1 MDYYLHDGKSSA
13 MMERVSALAYF
24 FGWRIVRV
32 LPERWAYGIFLHL
45 ADYLVKKNGKSV
57 QRLRENLSRIRPA
70 FNSDEME
77 GLVTLSMRSYL
88 RYWCDTFRIQ
98 DWSTERV
105 QSTVTLTNGNLL
117 LEPMRQGKGVVI
129 ALPHSGNWDHA
140 GAYFCSL
147 GIPLVTVAE
156 RLKPEALFQR
166 FLRYRESMGFEVLSI
181 DSRSFATLVRR
192 AKEKRL
198 IALVA
203 DRDLS
208 ASGVN
213 VDFFGFP
220 SRMPAGPALLAIK
233 TGIPLV
239 VAHVSY
245 TEFGIHIEF
254 TAVDVADVGSESD
267 RVSQTVQRMANLFE
281 KGISAHPEDWHM
293 LQRIW
298 TDGDFREHR

>member
-1 MDYYLHDGKSSA
+1 MKDRLVLSAYLC
-13 MMERVSALAYF
+13 
-24 FGWRIVRV
+24 GWWIVRT
-32 LPERWAYGIFLHL
+32 LPEKTAYKFFWSLGEFFHRR
-45 ADYLVKKNGKSV
+45 NGKSI
-57 QRLRENLSRIRPA
+57 QRLRSNLHIVQPKLDA
-70 FNSDEME
+70 V
-77 GLVTLSMRSYL
+77 GLETLVAQSMSSYM

-98 DWSTERV
+98 NWSTDRIRK
-105 QSTVTLTNGNLL
+105 TVTTTNDHLL
-117 LEPMRQGKGVVI
+117 LDPMRDGRGVVI

-147 GIPLVTVAE
+147 GVPLVTVAE
-156 RLKPEALFQR
+156 RLKPEALFQK
-166 FLRYRESMGFEVLSI
+166 FLKHRESMGFEVLSL

-208 ASGVN
+208 QSGIDVQ
-213 VDFFGFP
+213 FFGENA
-220 SRMPAGPALLAIK
+220 RMPAGPALLSIK

-245 TEFGIHIEF
+245 TDTGIHIDFHSVEVP
-254 TAVDVADVGSESD
+254 TSGTESERIAS
-267 RVSQTVQRMANLFE
+267 TVQLTADLFAR
-281 KGISAHPEDWHM
+281 GISEHPEDWHM

-298 TDGDFREHR
+298 VDKHYANAEGSN

>member
-1 MDYYLHDGKSSA
+1 MIDKLA
-13 MMERVSALAYF
+13 ALAYF
-24 FGWRIVRV
+24 AGWRIVRV
-32 LPERWAYGIFLHL
+32 LPHKWAYGLFERL
-45 ADYLVKKNGKSV
+45 ATYLVGKDGKGV
-57 QRLRENLSRIRPA
+57 QRLRSNLRRIKPH
-70 FNSDEME
+70 
-77 GLVTLSMRSYL
+77 LSEVELEVLLGQAMSSYL

-98 DWSTERV
+98 DWSASQIQE
-105 QSTVTLTNGNLL
+105 SVTLTRGELL
-117 LEPMRQGKGVVI
+117 LDPMREGRGVVI

-166 FLRYRESMGFEVLSI
+166 FLRYRQAMGFEVLSI
-181 DSRSFATLVRR
+181 DSRSFATLIKR
-192 AKEKRL
+192 AREKRL

-208 ASGVN
+208 ASGIDVN
-213 VDFFGFP
+213 FFGFP
-220 SRMPAGPALLAIK
+220 ARMPAGPALLAIK

-245 TEFGIHIEF
+245 TQNGIQIEF
-254 TAVDVADVGSESD
+254 TSVDIAVDGSESE
-267 RVSQTVQRMANLFE
+267 RVAQMTQRMASLFE
-281 KGISAHPEDWHM
+281 KGIAAHPQDWHM

-298 TDGDFREHR
+298 TDGDFKENS

>member
-1 MDYYLHDGKSSA
+1 
-13 MMERVSALAYF
+13 MERVSAFAYF

-32 LPERWAYGIFLHL
+32 LPERLAYRIFFRL

-57 QRLRENLSRIRPA
+57 QRLRGNLSRIEPA
-70 FNSDEME
+70 FTSAEMDR
-77 GLVTLSMRSYL
+77 LVALSMRSYL

-98 DWSTERV
+98 DWSPERV
-105 QSTVTLTNGNLL
+105 QSTVTLAHENLL
-117 LEPMRQGKGVVI
+117 LEPMQQGRGVVI

-181 DSRSFATLVRR
+181 DSRSFATLVKR

-208 ASGVN
+208 ASGVD

-245 TEFGIHIEF
+245 TEVGIHIAF
-254 TAVDVADVGSESD
+254 TAVDVADTGSESE
-267 RVSQTVQRMANLFE
+267 RVSQTVQRMADLFE
-281 KGISAHPEDWHM
+281 KGIAAHPEDWHM

-298 TDGDFREHR
+298 TDGDFKEHR